1 MSEFMRP
8 IPFDELIE
16 WSLAEY
22 KNEGKVFGIHKDK
35 FYKNESGKML
45 KTIFGDEISSAVG
58 PAAGPQSQLAQN
70 LIASYLTGA
79 RFMEIK
85 TVQIMDGEQIQEAVA
100 RPCIFAQ
107 DECYNCEWSTELTV
121 GQAFDEYIKAYFAIQ
136 VLAKEFGISD
146 KKDFAYNMSV
156 GYDLEGIKS
165 DKVNNYIEGLRSA
178 ENTDIFKECLEYL
191 NNNLD
196 KFENVNQEDVDNIK
210 PNICESITLSTLH
223 GCPADEIEAI
233 ATYLL
238 DEKKMNT
245 FIKCNPTMLGYEYA
259 RKTLDSMGF
268 DYISFTDHHFNND
281 LQYEDAIVMFEKLL
295 ELGKRN
301 ELAFGLKITNT
312 FPVDVK
318 RNELPSE
325 EMYMSGRSLLPLSLS
340 MAAMLSEK
348 FEGKLPM
355 SYSGGADG
363 LNIRE
368 IFEAIGQPITVATTI
383 LKPGGYPRFNQL
395 AKETE
400 DLLDREYKGVDVE
413 KIIALRDKIIAGW
426 EHNKLYR
433 EKVGSRKTLSELP
446 LTDCYK
452 APCKDGG
459 CPIEQQIP
467 EYLKLVAEENYDE
480 AIKVIA
486 NDNTAPT
493 ILGMIC
499 AHHCQEHCTR
509 VDYEKTLQIRDM
521 KLIAAKNAQEKFVS
535 NIKPVDLVSDKKVL
549 VIGAGPGGIAAASYL
564 RRNGMDVTV
573 YEKLEKPYGIVS
585 HVIPEFR
592 IPDEEI
598 KKDYDIAVNQ
608 GVKFEFGREVTEK
621 YEDLKKDFDY
631 VVVATGAWAHGNS
644 PVVEGQ
650 ENVTDALEFLWNVR
664 MGDGFDLGKKVA
676 VIGAGDVAMDCT
688 RLAARQEGVESVSLV
703 YRRTESYMPATQ
715 EEVNDVKEEG
725 HEILELVAPVKYDGK
740 VLSCKKMALGEFDE
754 SGRKGIHETGEELEL
769 EFDTVIGAT
778 GAKVDLTAFK
788 ENNVNMDDMGRLKLL
803 PTLESNLENVY
814 FVGDC
819 RMGPSTIVRAMG
831 DAKVVALDI
840 LKKEN
845 LENDFEKFEVAED
858 NEKLY
863 DKRGVL
869 VPEIE
874 GNEEGTRCLKCDQI
888 CEICTEVCPN
898 RANVVINIDGYEDLH
913 QIVHIDGMCNE
924 CGNCGVFCPHT
935 GNPYKDKIT
944 VFWTELDFN
953 DSENVGFL
961 KLDDNSYKV
970 RMENGNVVDTKLG
983 EGVLSEDLEKF
994 ITVLESDYPYYIS
1007 PTGKVN

>member
-1 MSEFMRP
+1 MSEFMRQ
-8 IPFDELIE
+8 IPFNQIIE
-16 WSLAEY
+16 WSLEEY
-22 KNEGKVFGIHKDK
+22 KNQGKVFGIRKEK
-35 FYKNESGKML
+35 FYKNESGKVL
-45 KTIFGDEISSAVG
+45 KTIFGDEIGSAVG
-58 PAAGPQSQLAQN
+58 PAAGPQSQLTQN
-70 LIASYLTGA
+70 IISAYLTGA

-85 TVQIMDGEQIQEAVA
+85 TVQIMDGAEIQAAVA
-100 RPCIFAQ
+100 RPCIFAE
-107 DECYNCEWSTELTV
+107 DECYNCEWSTELEV
-121 GQAFDEYIKAYFAIQ
+121 KQAFEEYTKAYFAIQ

-156 GYDLEGIKS
+156 GYDLAGIKS
-165 DKVNNYIEGLRSA
+165 EKINNYIEGLRNA
-178 ENTDIFKECLEYL
+178 ENTEIFKECKEYL
-191 NNNLD
+191 LANLD
-196 KFENVNQEDVDNIK
+196 KFEKVTKEDIENIK

-223 GCPADEIEAI
+223 GCPAHEIEAI

-281 LQYEDAIVMFEKLL
+281 LQYEDAVGMFERLL
-295 ELGKRN
+295 DLGKKN
-301 ELAFGLKITNT
+301 DLAFGLKITNT

-348 FEGKLPM
+348 FDGKLPM

-363 LNIRE
+363 LNIKE

-413 KIIALRDKIIAGW
+413 KIVALRDKVISSW
-426 EHNKLYR
+426 KNNKLYR
-433 EKVGSRKTLSELP
+433 EKVSSRKTLSELP

-493 ILGMIC
+493 ILGTIC

-521 KLIAAKNAQEKFVS
+521 KLIAAENAQEKYVS
-535 NIKPVDLVSDKKVL
+535 NIKPVDLVSNKKVL

-573 YEKLEKPYGIVS
+573 YEKLAKPYGIVS

-592 IPDEEI
+592 IPDNEI
-598 KKDYDIAVNQ
+598 KKDFDIAVNQ
-608 GVKFEFGREVTEK
+608 GVKFEFNREVTEK

-631 VVVATGAWAHGNS
+631 VIVATGAWAQGRS
-644 PVVEGQ
+644 PVKEGS
-650 ENVTDALEFLWNVR
+650 ENVMDALDFLWKVR
-664 MGDGFDLGKKVA
+664 MEGGVELGKRVA
-676 VIGAGDVAMDCT
+676 VVGAGDVAMDCT
-688 RLAARQEGVESVSLV
+688 RTAARVEGVESVSLV

-715 EEVNDVKEEG
+715 EEVNDVKKEG
-725 HEILELVAPVKYDGK
+725 HEILELVAPEKYDGK
-740 VLSCKKMALGEFDE
+740 VLTCKKMQLGEFDD
-754 SGRKGIHETGEELEL
+754 SGRKGISETGEVLEL

-778 GAKVDLTAFK
+778 GARVNLDPFK
-788 ENNVNMDDMGRLKLL
+788 ANGINMDDMGRLKLL
-803 PTLESNLENVY
+803 PTLESNIENVY

-819 RMGPSTIVRAMG
+819 RKGPSTIVRAMG

-840 LKKEN
+840 LAKEN
-845 LENDFEKFEVAED
+845 LDNDFERFCVEED
-858 NEKLY
+858 NEVVY
-863 DKRGVL
+863 EKRGVL
-869 VPEIE
+869 VPVIE
-874 GNEEGTRCLKCDQI
+874 GNIEGTRCLKCDQI

-898 RANVVINIDGYEDLH
+898 RANVAITIDGYEDLH
-913 QIVHIDGMCNE
+913 QIVHLDGMCNE

-935 GNPYKDKIT
+935 GNPYKDKVT
-944 VFWTELDFN
+944 VFWTEFDFE

-961 KLDDNSYKV
+961 KTGENSYKV
-970 RMENGNVVDTKLG
+970 RMENGNVVDAKVG
-983 EGVLSEDLEKF
+983 EGVLSKDLENF
-994 ITVLESDYPYYIS
+994 ITTIERDYPYYMN
-1007 PTGKVN
+1007 PTGNVK